1 MGQGCGSQA
10 APALESGRGRLAALR
25 LANRRRSLAPTR
37 TIGAAANV
45 VSFLSAFD
53 WRKGG
58 KARANEWRTEIATR
72 ASARRDY

>member
-1 MGQGCGSQA
+1 MGQGCGS
-10 APALESGRGRLAALR
+10 GRAGAGEWKG
-25 LANRRRSLAPTR
+25 PTR
-37 TIGAAANV
+37 GFEARESPTITCPESDNRCYWNV
-45 VSFLSAFD
+45 VSLLSAFD